1 MGTNSALVAPVDLH
15 EGVPDT
21 GIRSRELKVFGAIE
35 VAHHRL
41 LPGEVEALPL
51 QVAPG
56 QPAPERLV
64 PPNTATQRTHAR
76 EARGHGRR
84 RYGGSPRFAP
94 SLGRWHH
101 TYGGKGADLSVVG
114 GSERSRHEH
123 VGVIHHIS
131 DPKSFEAAEEK
142 ALDLRWRSII
152 DPGRQPRSA
161 ARAEA
166 GKRK

>member
-1 MGTNSALVAPVDLH
+1 MRLTDSALVDLH

-21 GIRSRELKVFGAIE
+21 GLRSRELKVFGAIE

-76 EARGHGRR
+76 GPRGHRRR
-84 RYGGSPRFAP
+84 RYHACGRAGLLAHGGGIRGYEHAPR
-94 SLGRWHH
+94 
-101 TYGGKGADLSVVG
+101 
-114 GSERSRHEH
+114 
-123 VGVIHHIS
+123 
-131 DPKSFEAAEEK
+131 
-142 ALDLRWRSII
+142 
-152 DPGRQPRSA
+152 
-161 ARAEA
+161 
-166 GKRK
+166 

>member
-101 TYGGKGADLSVVG
+101 TYGGKGLIC
-114 GSERSRHEH
+114 R
-123 VGVIHHIS
+123 
-131 DPKSFEAAEEK
+131 
-142 ALDLRWRSII
+142 LW
-152 DPGRQPRSA
+152 A
-161 ARAEA
+161 ARRGA
-166 GKRK
+166 GTSTSASFTTSLTQNLSRRQRKKP